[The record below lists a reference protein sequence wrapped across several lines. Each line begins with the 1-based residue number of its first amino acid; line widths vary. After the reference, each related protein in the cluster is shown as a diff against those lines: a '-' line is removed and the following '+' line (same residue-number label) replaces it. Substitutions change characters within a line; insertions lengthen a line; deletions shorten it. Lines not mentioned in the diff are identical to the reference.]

1 MKNAYHVTLGE
12 RAEIMNLVS
21 DTNRII
27 DLLHETKEYFRQVVR
42 KPSPTL
48 ITIYDVLN

>member
-1 MKNAYHVTLGE
+1 
-12 RAEIMNLVS
+12 MNLTI
-21 DTNRII
+21 DLNRII
-27 DLLHETKEYFRQVVR
+27 DLLGETKEYFRQVVR